1 MFKKFLAAVP
11 IVCFTASLVW
21 ADADAKPAEEQP
33 APATDATVEPVAES
47 QSNLPSVTVTEP
59 VSDWGRHR
67 AFSDH
72 SASWGDGLAY
82 ESAGIDQTVQWVGA
96 QGKRWTVRIDDV
108 IAVRDLRIATPHDT
122 AMASL
127 SDDQLNDRLGVAI
140 GSWP

>member
-1 MFKKFLAAVP
+1 MFKTFLAAVP
-11 IVCFTASLVW
+11 IVCFTASLAW
-21 ADADAKPAEEQP
+21 ADADVNTPGDDTAP
-33 APATDATVEPVAES
+33 APEVTVEPVAES
-47 QSNLPSVTVTEP
+47 RINISSVTVTEP

-72 SASWGDGLAY
+72 SASWGDGPAY
-82 ESAGIDQTVQWVGA
+82 ESAGVDQTVQWVGA
-96 QGKRWTVRIDDV
+96 QGKHWTVRIDDV

-127 SDDQLNDRLGVAI
+127 SDDQLNDRLGVTI